1 MKSLRR
7 VRVATRRNPR
17 VPSSSPGLI
26 HSLSAYLPRVMK
38 TCVRWSKRR
47 YSSAVRILWCGRWA
61 FCFESGFRASLGA
74 QAMGICELAQSAQML
89 LITPVVSGLPA
100 AVTRMSAKESEGRR
114 VRTLRCAAALSLAV
128 SLMLA
133 LFAFLGR
140 EALCAWLGD
149 IRTMPSLLLY
159 LPCIPILG
167 MSCVLNGYAYGIG
180 KPIAPAAGEL
190 LEQAVRAL
198 LCVRLVYGL
207 RGMPLTLVAAI
218 PAAAALAGETAG
230 FLLILTVSL
239 RTLLRRGEGVR
250 RPIFRELLAL
260 ALPLTGMRL
269 VSALMQTVN
278 ASLIPAR
285 LRLFGFSA
293 EQAMASLGIFHGM
306 LKPVLMLP
314 SFIVCSLSM
323 AASPELTRMQ
333 AEGKPLACLSGRMLA
348 ATLLV
353 RVAAGDGGLY
363 ATWRR

>member
-1 MKSLRR
+1 MRSLVKKTIFLSCSHFV
-7 VRVATRRNPR
+7 VR
-17 VPSSSPGLI
+17 
-26 HSLSAYLPRVMK
+26 SLGFLL
-38 TCVRWSKRR
+38 
-47 YSSAVRILWCGRWA
+47 RIWLSR
-61 FCFESGFRASLGA
+61 ELGA

-128 SLMLA
+128 SLALA

-167 MSCVLNGYAYGIG
+167 VSCVLNGYAYGVG

-190 LEQAVRAL
+190 LEQVVRAM

-239 RTLLRRGEGVR
+239 RTLLRRGEGAR

-333 AEGKPLACLSGRMLA
+333 AEGKPLACLSRRCSRRRCWSGA
-348 ATLLV
+348 A
-353 RVAAGDGGLY
+353 R
-363 ATWRR
+363 WRAYSFLRR